1 MSHHHP
7 MTDRINEGIRYL
19 AEQFSCDK
27 DEFRRDN
34 QPQGEMLLDGL
45 LSKGFAR
52 VGREERIVATEAGR
66 RRLKDSEVSNGQDD

>member
-1 MSHHHP
+1 
-7 MTDRINEGIRYL
+7 MTDRINQGIRYL

-34 QPQGEMLLDGL
+34 QPQGSMLLDGL

-52 VGREERIVATEAGR
+52 VAKEERIVATQAGR
-66 RRLKDSEVSNGQDD
+66 NRLKDSEVDNG